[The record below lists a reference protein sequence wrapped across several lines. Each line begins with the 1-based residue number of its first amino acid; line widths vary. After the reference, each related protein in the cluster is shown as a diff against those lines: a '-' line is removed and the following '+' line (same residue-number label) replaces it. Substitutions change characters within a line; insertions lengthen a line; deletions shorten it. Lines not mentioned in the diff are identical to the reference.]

1 MITTNQMR
9 LRLISKILTS
19 NVDKKVDQNETSV
32 PLCNY
37 VDVYKN
43 NSIFAHMGF
52 STGSVSASELK
63 KFKLLSNDVV
73 ITKDSET
80 AEDIAIPAIVRSTL
94 PDLVCGYHLS
104 IIRGKKNW
112 VDGRYLYWS
121 ILSKS
126 VKEQFSISANGV
138 TRFGLTIG
146 SIGNI
151 RIPLPDLP
159 TQSAIAD
166 FLDRETARIDQ
177 LIEKKEKMVEV
188 LGVRIEAII
197 DMGLNGAH
205 WLRFENVSQEMNRP
219 ITIGTNSLFEP
230 LGLYN
235 RGRGFFRK
243 QESEDS
249 DLGDSDFSYVKK
261 GDLVFSGQFAW
272 EGAVGF
278 VFDEFDSCVVSHRYP
293 IFTGN
298 SGVSSEYLYA
308 YFRSHHGRFLM
319 DNCSRGA
326 AGRNRPLNVNVLK
339 KQKIAIAST
348 EIQLSAA
355 KAIYQEYGMKK
366 VITKSVSMLTEYRSS
381 LITAA
386 VTGQI
391 DINDWQKSG
400 AGDRRLD
407 ALQERLPA

>member
-1 MITTNQMR
+1 MTEEWI
-9 LRLISKILTS
+9 S
-19 NVDKKVDQNETSV
+19 NVPNRWPVV
-32 PLCNY
+32 PFG
-37 VDVYKN
+37 
-43 NSIFAHMGF
+43 SIFKQQKKKNTDLQRNFVLSVMKDKGVIPYSEKGNVGNKVSEDLSGYKIVDAGDFVLNSMNLF
-52 STGSVSASELK
+52 MGSVGVSKYDGITSTAYIVCRPSKDIDGHFYNYIIQCRGFQEYVG
-63 KFKLLSNDVV
+63 LLGKG
-73 ITKDSET
+73 IMEIRE
-80 AEDIAIPAIVRSTL
+80 AVRWNAL
-94 PDLVCGYHLS
+94 
-104 IIRGKKNW
+104 
-112 VDGRYLYWS
+112 
-121 ILSKS
+121 KS
-126 VKEQFSISANGV
+126 VQV
-138 TRFGLTIG
+138 
-146 SIGNI
+146 
-151 RIPLPDLP
+151 PLPDLP
-159 TQSAIAD
+159 TQRAIAD
-166 FLDRETARIDQ
+166 FLDRETARIDL